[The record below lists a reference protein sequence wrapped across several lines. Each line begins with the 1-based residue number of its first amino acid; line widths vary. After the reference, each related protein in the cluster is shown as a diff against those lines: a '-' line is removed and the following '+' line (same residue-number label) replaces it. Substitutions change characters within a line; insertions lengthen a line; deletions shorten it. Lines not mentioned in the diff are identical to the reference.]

1 MAKRLAERLA
11 AVRDRLFVGRADAVK
26 LFEAAVGA
34 AAPPF
39 HVLWVTGP
47 GGVGKTTLLRA
58 FAAACRRHDVP
69 CRHVDG
75 HYVDPSPESFL
86 GALRAVGAD
95 ERHPPAVSGARA
107 DRQVIFVDSYEML
120 APLDDW
126 VRDVWLPDLPADA
139 LVVVASSAPPSLAW
153 RADPGWQSLLHVL
166 SLRNLTPEDSRAYLT
181 VRDLPPGCHQDI
193 LDLTYGHPLAL
204 SLVADAWASG
214 RGAPDEPVLSP
225 DLIAT
230 LLRRLVR
237 DVPTPWHR
245 AALEASSIVRLTT
258 EPLLSELLGIA
269 DVREVFDWLR
279 GLSFLEAHQHG
290 LFPHDLVR
298 EAVLAD
304 LRWRNPERYTQL
316 HRAASGYYAR
326 RLRET
331 RGQAQRQVLF
341 DYAFLHH
348 DSPIRSMFEWHDH
361 AAGAPDGLRDD
372 DVPDVLAMAVAHEGD
387 DAARLA
393 AHWLTRQP
401 ENAIVYRDQT
411 GRPAGFL
418 IIVELRDSMADDV
431 QDDPAI
437 RAAWAYL
444 DRHAPLRA
452 TETAAVFRFW
462 MTRDTYQAV
471 SATQSRIFV
480 SMVQY
485 YLTTPGLAVTFLPC
499 ADPAAWEPGLR
510 YGDLSRIPAADFVMG
525 GRSYGVFGHDWRTT
539 PPDAWLDLL
548 AEREVA
554 TEPLERLPPADRLV
568 VLSEPA
574 FEDAVRAALRDF
586 TRTDAL
592 QHNPLLRSRLV
603 IERAGTPADGAAG
616 AAALRSLVTDAADL
630 LQANPREAKWYRALY
645 HTYIKPAATQERAAA
660 LLAVPFSSY
669 RRHLSSGVAHVVN
682 TLWRWEIRGHGENEE
697 PSR

>member
-1 MAKRLAERLA
+1 MATRLAERLA
-11 AVRDRLFVGRADAVK
+11 AARDRLFVGRADAVE
-26 LFEAAVGA
+26 LFEAAVTA

-39 HVLWVTGP
+39 HVLWVAGP
-47 GGVGKTTLLRA
+47 GGIGKTTLLRA
-58 FAAACRRHDVP
+58 FAAACRRHDLS

-75 HYVDPSPESFL
+75 HHVDPSPESFL
-86 GALRAVGAD
+86 DALGAVGAA
-95 ERHPPAVSGARA
+95 ERDPSAAPGARA
-107 DRQVIFVDSYEML
+107 DRQVVFVDSYELL

-126 VRDVWLPDLPADA
+126 VRDAWLPDLPADA
-139 LVVVASSAPPSLAW
+139 IVVVASRAPPALAW

-166 SLRNLTPEDSRAYLT
+166 SLRNLTPKDSRAYLT
-181 VRDLPPGCHQDI
+181 ARDVAPGCHQDI
-193 LDLTYGHPLAL
+193 LDLTFGHPLAL

-214 RGAPDEPVLSP
+214 RGAADELGLSP
-225 DLIAT
+225 DIIAP

-245 AALEASSIVRLTT
+245 GALEAASIVRLTT

-279 GLSFLEAHQHG
+279 GLSFVEAHKYG

-304 LRWRNPERYTQL
+304 LRWRNPERYIHL
-316 HRAASGYYAR
+316 HRAASGCYAR

-341 DYAFLHH
+341 DCAFLLR
-348 DSPIRSMFEWHDH
+348 DSPSVRSMFEWGEHT
-361 AAGAPDGLRDD
+361 AGAPDGLRED
-372 DVPDVLAMAVAHEGD
+372 DVPDVLAMTAAHEGD
-387 DAARLA
+387 DAACLA

-401 ENAIVYRDQT
+401 KNAIVYRDQT
-411 GRPAGFL
+411 GRLAGFL
-418 IIVELRDSMADDV
+418 IIVELRDPVADGV
-431 QDDPAI
+431 QDDPGI

-444 DRHAPLRA
+444 DQQAPLRA
-452 TETAAVFRFW
+452 EETAAVFRFW
-462 MTRDTYQAV
+462 MARDTYQAV
-471 SATQSRIFV
+471 STTQSRIFL
-480 SMVQY
+480 SMVQH
-485 YLTTPGLAVTFLPC
+485 YLTTPGLAFTFLPC

-510 YGDLSRIPAADFVMG
+510 YGDLSRIPAADFVIG
-525 GRSYGVFGHDWRTT
+525 GRAYGVFGHDWRTT

-548 AEREVA
+548 AERAVA

-586 TRTDAL
+586 TRIDAL
-592 QHNPLLRSRLV
+592 ERNPLLRSRLV
-603 IERAGTPADGAAG
+603 IERAGAPAGGPAG
-616 AAALRSLVTDAADL
+616 AAALRSLVTEAADP
-630 LQANPREAKWYRALY
+630 LQASPREAKWYRALY
-645 HTYIKPAATQERAAA
+645 HTYLKPAATQERAAA

-669 RRHLSSGVAHVVN
+669 RRHLGAGVAHVVN
-682 TLWRWEIRGHGENEE
+682 TLWRWEVRGREEN
-697 PSR
+697 